1 LPAEDGMPVR
11 EAVLGEMDAITAALA
26 GEMAVADVPVAPG
39 VDLARLKEGD
49 ADPLE
54 VVVSVPA
61 GKSARGWDYRPEALE
76 DIVRQVASETAAGYL
91 GHQEAGKVATE
102 FPVPVT
108 HWVGAKWDPA
118 AKVAYFRGVV
128 DAAATDLKRWIRA
141 GRINSTSIFGIPRL
155 VKGPAGETQV
165 VGYRLLSIDWTPRG
179 RAGMPTAVVAMGEQ
193 SGGERMDLNEVMG
206 ELRRLGAQPKAVLEG
221 MGWGRT
227 QVLEAL
233 ASPWDE
239 VAGELGGEAFAGLRA
254 EAALAGEIR
263 EVLGLPGDASAEVV
277 RAAVTAAREAQAAGE
292 ARNWEELL
300 DRVIGEMVPGEAVRP
315 VVRDLVVARLA
326 PGASEEVVRAAVGEI
341 ARKDYVRGLFGG
353 MAVLRPAAGE
363 AAGVAGG
370 GNLRPVR
377 RAI

>member
-1 LPAEDGMPVR
+1 MRVQRDVA
-11 EAVLGEMDAITAALA
+11 GEIDAITAALA

-39 VDLARLKEGD
+39 VDLARLKDGD

-61 GKSARGWDYRPEALE
+61 GKSTRGWDYRPEALE

-141 GRINSTSIFGIPRL
+141 GRINSTSVFGVPRL

-179 RAGMPTAVVAMGEQ
+179 RAGMPTAVVATGEQ
-193 SGGERMDLNEVMG
+193 SGGDRMDLNEVVG
-206 ELRRLGAQPKAVLEG
+206 ELRRLGADPKVVLEG
-221 MGWGRT
+221 MGWGRR
-227 QVLEAL
+227 QVLDAL
-233 ASPWDE
+233 GAPWHE
-239 VAGELGGEAFAGLRA
+239 VAGELGGEDFAGLQA
-254 EAALAGEIR
+254 EAALAGEVR
-263 EVLGLPGDASAEVV
+263 TVLGLEADASADVV
-277 RAAVTAAREAQAAGE
+277 QGAVAAAREAQVAGE
-292 ARNWEELL
+292 ARSWDELL
-300 DRVIGEMVPGEAVRP
+300 DRVIGEMVPGEAGRP
-315 VVRDLVVARLA
+315 VVRELVAARVAM
-326 PGASEEVVRAAVGEI
+326 GSDEEMVRSAVGEI
-341 ARKDYVRGLFGG
+341 AGKDSMKGLFGGG

-363 AAGVAGG
+363 AAAAGG